1 MESTISYDSR
11 LAYAHTYTLFSSI
24 FIENHQKPFHYQN
37 RSSRMRELL
46 FQYDPLLN
54 LGILQT
60 QTLQKPFRNY
70 RTYAISMKPIPWC
83 QLKKGQGGKFGR
95 KKRKR
100 GNLGSRL
107 NHFTEARN
115 ILPNKIS
122 LDLSKNFLDFPLL
135 LFC

>member
-95 KKRKR
+95 EKKKKRESRIKVESFYR
-100 GNLGSRL
+100 GAQ
-107 NHFTEARN
+107 HFTEQNFPRSKQE
-115 ILPNKIS
+115 LP
-122 LDLSKNFLDFPLL
+122 
-135 LFC
+135 